1 MLMLTSTTFF
11 TISAAMV
18 LVGSIIALEVA
29 ACSKDATVRSM
40 VMTEADTQNRFDLK
54 MAEEGNPSSDVGHM
68 NPSEGQS
75 EPGSGDVSELAETG
89 KHMPNPSSQ
98 GHPVLWMTYLDPT
111 YGFRI
116 DYPNRFVVQPQNVAK
131 LAKFTP
137 TPITS
142 IFFMNPIMA
151 SGSLA
156 GIEPPDLE
164 LRVYHVDEVDS
175 LESWLVSAGVASPDS
190 GIIARPY
197 RQAVVTGLEICQS
210 TMIAPGCSVYF
221 LRGNHVYQLTAMS
234 QEGEAMIKTF
244 TLAPYP

>member
-1 MLMLTSTTFF
+1 MLTSTKIFA
-11 TISAAMV
+11 ISAAMV
-18 LVGSIIALEVA
+18 LVGSIITLGVA
-29 ACSKDATVRSM
+29 ACSKDETVSVA
-40 VMTEADTQNRFDLK
+40 VMTEADTQNGIDLK
-54 MAEEGNPSSDVGHM
+54 MAEGGNPSSDVEHM

-75 EPGSGDVSELAETG
+75 EPGSGDAPELVETG
-89 KHMPNPSSQ
+89 KPMPTPSSV

-111 YGFRI
+111 YGFKI
-116 DYPNRFVVQPQNVAK
+116 DYPNHFIVRPQNVAE

-164 LRVYHVDEVDS
+164 LRVYHVEEVDS
-175 LESWLVSAGVASPDS
+175 LESWLVSVGVASPDS

-221 LRGNHVYQLTAMS
+221 LRSHHVYQLTAMS

-244 TLAPYP
+244 TLAPYS